1 MTQVVAST
9 AMQVPARAPGS
20 SSSEDGSA
28 GGGRGKFPWVLAAAA
43 ALVLLFS
50 LCLRFWTVSDLWLD
64 EALTVNIAHLPL
76 AKIPAAL
83 RHDGAPPLY
92 YVLLHFWML
101 AFGTGDVATR
111 SLSGVIGVATLPAT
125 WLLARRLASRSVAWV
140 ATILLATSPFAVYY
154 DTEVRMYA
162 LVAFLVV
169 LGGLALNSALERP
182 RPLNLIGLGLITSL
196 LLYTHYWSL
205 YLVAVVGAGLAWKA
219 WRADS
224 PTPYRWALAAEILGC
239 VTFLPWLPIFWFQ
252 LHHTGT
258 PWATPASF
266 DAIVH
271 AISKFAGGANNPGRA
286 LALVFFALAGL
297 GLFGIA
303 IDANRIEL
311 DLRTRP
317 RARAV
322 ALAVFCTLAIAIVGG
337 LMSSSAFVS
346 RYTSVIFVP
355 FLVLVA
361 MGSACFSSRRIRWA
375 IVAVAALLGI
385 AGSLPN
391 VWTNRTQAGQVAT
404 AITAK
409 AHYGDVI
416 AYCPDQ
422 LGPAVSRLLPRAAYT
437 QITFPRRT
445 GPRFVNWVNYAEVNH
460 AASPA
465 AFARYIVARAGT
477 AHAIWLAW
485 APGYRTF
492 GTKCQQI
499 AGYLE
504 ADTGTP
510 PTQVVQYSPS
520 KFFEFYEL
528 QRFGPRR

>member
-1 MTQVVAST
+1 MPSDAVRDPHCAPAPSSPEDNHPASD
-9 AMQVPARAPGS
+9 R
-20 SSSEDGSA
+20 
-28 GGGRGKFPWVLAAAA
+28 GRFPWPLAIAAAVVLA
-43 ALVLLFS
+43 FS
-50 LCLRFWTVSDLWLD
+50 LCLRFWTISDLWLD

-76 AKIPAAL
+76 AQIPGAL
-83 RHDGAPPLY
+83 RRDGAPPLY
-92 YVLLHFWML
+92 YVILHFWML
-101 AFGTGDVATR
+101 AFGAGDVATR
-111 SLSGVIGVATLPAT
+111 SLSGIIGVATLPAT

-169 LGGLALNSALERP
+169 LAGLALSSALRKP
-182 RPLNLIGLGLITSL
+182 RPLNLIGLGLTTSL

-219 WRADS
+219 WKAEN
-224 PTPYRWALAAEILGC
+224 PTPYRWALAAEVIGGL
-239 VTFLPWLPIFWFQ
+239 TFLPWLPIFWFQ

-266 DAIVH
+266 DAIIH

-286 LALVFFALAGL
+286 LALLFFALAGL
-297 GLFGIA
+297 GLFGVA
-303 IDANRIEL
+303 IDVHRIEL
-311 DLRTRP
+311 DLRTRS
-317 RARAV
+317 RGRAV
-322 ALAVFCTLAIAIVGG
+322 ALAVFCTLAVAILGG
-337 LMSSSAFVS
+337 LVASSAFVS
-346 RYTSVIFVP
+346 RYTSVVFVP

-361 MGSACFSSRRIRWA
+361 MGTSSLASKQVRWG
-375 IVAVAALLGI
+375 VVAAATLLGI

-404 AITAK
+404 AITHQ
-409 AHYGDVI
+409 AHHGDII

-422 LGPAVSRLLPRAAYT
+422 LGPAVSRLLPQTAFT

-445 GPRFVNWVNYAEVNH
+445 GPRFVNWINYAQVNR
-460 AASPA
+460 AANPA
-465 AFARYIVARAGT
+465 AFAKDVVARAGT
-477 AHAIWLAW
+477 KHTIWLAW

-510 PTQVVQYSPS
+510 PTQVVQYDPS